1 MNPKHLLI
9 PLAALCAAACGPR
22 HSIEA
27 SFEGFTNDTVI
38 LQARPLAQYVDFTA
52 EPDIR
57 TDTEGRLVPLSS
69 LREKWIEA
77 IGKHELPWI
86 NLLDTR
92 EGRPAE
98 IIDNVYGI
106 GPTPRRSSSTP
117 KGASSTFSS
126 ANAPDSPK
134 NSKRR

>member
-57 TDTEGRLVPLSS
+57 TDTL
-69 LREKWIEA
+69 
-77 IGKHELPWI
+77 
-86 NLLDTR
+86 LLD
-92 EGRPAE
+92 G
-98 IIDNVYGI
+98 
-106 GPTPRRSSSTP
+106 
-117 KGASSTFSS
+117 
-126 ANAPDSPK
+126 
-134 NSKRR
+134 KRRIAVDLDASEPMVCVLMPREYAEAGTEKLRSLKKTENERRDFERRDFGQFR